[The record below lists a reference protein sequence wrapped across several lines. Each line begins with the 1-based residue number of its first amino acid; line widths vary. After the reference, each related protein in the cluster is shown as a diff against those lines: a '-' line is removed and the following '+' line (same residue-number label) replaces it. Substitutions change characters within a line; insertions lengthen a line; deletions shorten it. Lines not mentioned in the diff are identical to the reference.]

1 MKKIIALFCCFV
13 FTQVYSDQGSNY
25 YSGEE
30 NGSVFNSSWFFF
42 TDENGRSYDGNGV
55 VVE

>member
-13 FTQVYSDQGSNY
+13 GS
-25 YSGEE
+25 
-30 NGSVFNSSWFFF
+30 FF